1 MQRTVKGF
9 TLVELLVVITIIAIL
24 AAILF
29 PVFART
35 REKARSASCQSNL
48 RQIGTAIRIYVSDSD
63 GKMPMMMFQNRYTG
77 LCYRWCHVIYPNV
90 NNRQIFACPSNDVS
104 YDVGDSPTAY
114 RTPLLPNGEALETSY
129 FYTFCVPRT
138 QPMNVGLREGEEE
151 TVMKDVSNTIM
162 LMDGFFFPGEGNG
175 WNSLMY
181 WAPLAGAIELSK
193 WVNGELPTAY
203 MAADPIGA
211 AVMSRLHRH
220 NDMVNVCY
228 VDGHVKTISSA
239 MPASFTVLMD

>member
-35 REKARSASCQSNL
+35 REKARSASCQNSL
-48 RQIGTAIRIYVSDSD
+48 RQISTAIKIYNSDND
-63 GKMPMMMFQNRYTG
+63 GKMPLMLYYNRYTG
-77 LCYRWCHVIYPNV
+77 LYYRWCHAIYPNL

-104 YDVGDSPTAY
+104 YEVGDAPTWY

-129 FYTFCVPRT
+129 FYCFCVPRT
-138 QPMNVGLREGEEE
+138 QPMTFGLREGEQE
-151 TVMKDVSNTIM
+151 TVMKDVSNTVM
-162 LMDGFFFPGEGNG
+162 LMDGFFFPGEGNS

-193 WVNGELPTAY
+193 WVNGELPTTY
-203 MAADPIGA
+203 MPNNATGA

-220 NDMVNVCY
+220 NDLMNAAY
-228 VDGHVKTISSA
+228 VDGHVKAITTATPSN
-239 MPASFTVLMD
+239 FTVLLD